1 MAEAIVG
8 PLVGRLQELALGQ
21 ARALVGVN
29 ADIQKLKDKL
39 MWLQAFLREAD
50 AKRRAVSDE
59 VTKVWVLQTRD
70 AVFDA
75 EDALDHYYLQLDKS
89 RYPMWICPTAK
100 LVTTFTTQAHIRH
113 KLSRKIKAINSRLE
127 DIIENKHKYKIEEA
141 NTKTT
146 GTWKASTSISYTHK
160 KLEYLHESDVPIHV
174 EERKKLEKVLLTTPE
189 DLHGKEHNPVIISVF
204 GKSGVGKTTLVRKIF
219 KEIGKQKQFD
229 IQAMECF
236 APYLSATNILQQI
249 VQQLT
254 KDNKNCPRNM
264 VLKMLEEELKEQKYL
279 LVIDGEVSGT
289 ELNNI
294 LSTLPIG
301 HAGSRIVHITESKP
315 EEPPSNYHHVTIEL
329 KTIDK
334 SISKKMFLHHMEI
347 TGGLPLA
354 IALLSGLMKT
364 KESPGEWQKVFEYL
378 KSKQSKQI
386 DDMLSICC
394 DDLPHELKCCFLY
407 LAAFPANVTIEA
419 RSLVSMWVAEGFLR
433 SKVGKS
439 MEDIGYFYLKELSAR
454 NLVSLVQMDDDS
466 NVSNMTV
473 TIQNKVHEFLQF
485 EAHEASFLEV
495 HSGDDIPTLTSAR
508 RLSLQNYTDKYAVL
522 ANPLPKLRSI
532 FSQFEQEPKEE
543 LETMTKSIQAYVCCS
558 PQQGTIASMQKK
570 NIKSHIKELL
580 HGSEFLRVIN
590 IQGIEIGNRLTRA
603 IGKAVHLQYLGITS
617 CSLENIPSSIG
628 NLTSLQTLDV
638 RETNVRKL
646 PKAFWMIKTLRHV
659 FGFILKLPKQ
669 TVNLKQLHTLDS
681 IELEDFEQ
689 GLDNTLG
696 EMIHLEG
703 LVIWNIS
710 NGNVEALL
718 SALRKLESLK
728 TLNLQGNNITSSV
741 FTTLF
746 LRRLKFMVLDG
757 ELDFSSDQ
765 LNNGL
770 ALPNLTMLTLRET
783 KVTQEFINKLAK
795 LPSLVTLALCLGS
808 YKDQELVFFSN
819 KFRCLKKLKVDVEKL
834 KKVEIKLSMLPKLKK
849 LEIRTHDS
857 HHYQEHEVTH
867 QEHEQKTV
875 ISWKKE
881 NAIQVE

>member
-1 MAEAIVG
+1 MAN
-8 PLVGRLQELALGQ
+8 R
-21 ARALVGVN
+21 
-29 ADIQKLKDKL
+29 
-39 MWLQAFLREAD
+39 
-50 AKRRAVSDE
+50 
-59 VTKVWVLQTRD
+59 
-70 AVFDA
+70 
-75 EDALDHYYLQLDKS
+75 
-89 RYPMWICPTAK
+89 
-100 LVTTFTTQAHIRH
+100 
-113 KLSRKIKAINSRLE
+113 
-127 DIIENKHKYKIEEA
+127 
-141 NTKTT
+141 
-146 GTWKASTSISYTHK
+146 
-160 KLEYLHESDVPIHV
+160 EYLHESDVPIHV

-254 KDNKNCPRNM
+254 ADDQDCPRNK
-264 VLKMLEEELKEQKYL
+264 VLEILEEKLKEKKYL

-334 SISKKMFLHHMEI
+334 SISKKMFLHHMEVQNLDLENHEDDIIFQI

-354 IALLSGLMKT
+354 IALLS
-364 KESPGEWQKVFEYL
+364 
-378 KSKQSKQI
+378 
-386 DDMLSICC
+386 
-394 DDLPHELKCCFLY
+394 
-407 LAAFPANVTIEA
+407 ANVTIEA
-419 RSLVSMWVAEGFLR
+419 RNLVSMWVAEGFLR

-638 RETNVRKL
+638 RETKVRKL

-703 LVIWNIS
+703 LVIWKIS

-757 ELDFSSDQ
+757 ELDFSSDH

-770 ALPNLTMLTLRET
+770 ALPNLTMLTLKET

-819 KFRCLKKLKVDVEKL
+819 KFRCLQKLKVDVEKL